1 MHFWPHCTNG
11 RVGKPTRGFG
21 LVELMVSISIMMI
34 LTTIIIVRQ
43 SSFNGAV
50 LLRSQAYEIAF
61 TLRRAQLLAVS
72 GNNRGVA
79 DVTTSIQQYG
89 VYFDTDAPNTY
100 ILFHDLNANGQWDG
114 APIDAQVGAPGTIDK
129 RFEIRAISDGNGV
142 DIAGGGVHTG
152 YSVTFI
158 RPNFDAKFQNTIGSS
173 YDSFNAVYIYLAQ
186 VNKVGDEPGTVRRVE
201 ISKTGQIS
209 VTSFE

>member
-1 MHFWPHCTNG
+1 MHFWPHCTNV
-11 RVGKPTRGFG
+11 RAGKSAGGFG

-79 DVTTSIQQYG
+79 VFATSTQQYG
-89 VYFDTDAPNTY
+89 VYFDTNAPNTY
-100 ILFHDLNANGQWDG
+100 ILFHDLDANGQWNSLV
-114 APIDAQVGAPGTIDK
+114 DAQVGAPGTIDK
-129 RFEIRAISDGNGV
+129 RFAIRAISDLDGD
-142 DIAGGGVHTG
+142 DITRSGTG
-152 YSVTFI
+152 FNISFV
-158 RPNFDAKFQNTIGSS
+158 RPNFDAKFNDTVDPG
-173 YDSFNAVYIYLAQ
+173 YETGNPAVYIDIAQ